1 MAQTIEER
9 PGAVPSAAGGVGL
22 GGRLS
27 GVYRG
32 ARGPLLVVVAGGT
45 ALLVLS
51 LLILLWAR
59 TRPGFDPYGW
69 LVWGH
74 QTVAGNLNTNAAPS
88 WKPLPFLF
96 TVPFGLFGHYQV
108 WLWMVWSLSVALSG
122 SVFAAR
128 IAYRLTVGVGGGAS
142 VSLERRRAGFVGA
155 AFAGLGLLGL
165 SNYWHYMLSA
175 QSDPMIVALCLGAI
189 DCHLHGRYRWAFVL
203 GALASLGRPEVW
215 LFLGLYSI
223 WAWLRLPS
231 MRWLIV
237 GGVVAL
243 VVLWFGIPA
252 LTSHTAFQAASA
264 ALGSGRRL
272 RSDRVF
278 GTIGRFVG
286 LNPRVLEVTAL
297 IAVGFALVRRDR
309 ITLGLA
315 AGVCVWVVIEIAFS
329 LHGWPGLARY
339 MFEPAGVVVALAG
352 AAVGW
357 LLLEGPRVVRRLPRW
372 AGAVVVVVIVC
383 ALIPPAL
390 SRARSEHHD
399 LRGQRARTAEIGKL
413 SSVVASLGGPSSLR
427 RCGEPLTRLEYQTIL
442 AWYLHVNVATV
453 GYKYGP
459 AVASG
464 RPVVLF
470 TPRPRGGWLVQAR
483 HQRTAACQSLGG

>member
-1 MAQTIEER
+1 VATTEQR
-9 PGAVPSAAGGVGL
+9 PTPAPAPAGT
-22 GGRLS
+22 GGRAERFGDRTS
-27 GVYRG
+27 
-32 ARGPLLVVVAGGT
+32 LVVVLASAA

-74 QTVAGNLNTNAAPS
+74 QTVAGNLDTNAAPS

-96 TVPFGLFGHYQV
+96 TVPYGVFGHYQL
-108 WLWMVWSLSVALSG
+108 WLWMVTSLAVSLSG

-128 IAYRLTVGVGGGAS
+128 IAYRLTDAGPD
-142 VSLERRRAGFVGA
+142 RRYAGYAAA
-155 AFAGLGLLGL
+155 AFAALGLLGL
-165 SNYWHYMLSA
+165 SDYWHYMLSA

-203 GALASLGRPEVW
+203 GALAGLGRPEVW
-215 LFLGLYSI
+215 LFLGLYAI
-223 WAWLRLPS
+223 WAWLRVPS
-231 MRWLIV
+231 MRWLIA
-237 GGVVAL
+237 GGIVAM

-252 LTSHTAFQAASA
+252 LTSRTAFVAASN

-272 RSDRVF
+272 RSDQIF
-278 GTIGRFVG
+278 GTVGRFVG
-286 LNPRVLEVTAL
+286 LNPRVLELTAA
-297 IAVGFALVRRDR
+297 IAVVWAAVRRDLV
-309 ITLGLA
+309 TLGLA
-315 AGVCVWVVIEIAFS
+315 AGVCAWVIVEIAFS

-352 AAVGW
+352 AAVGRM
-357 LLLEGPRVVRRLPRW
+357 LADGPRLVRRVPAW
-372 AGAVVVVVIVC
+372 AWTAVVVVIVV
-383 ALIPPAL
+383 ALVPPAL

-399 LRGQRARTAEIGKL
+399 IRDQRVRTAEIGKL
-413 SSVVASLGGPSSLR
+413 STVVASLGGPGR
-427 RCGEPLTRLEYQTIL
+427 FKGCGEPLTRLEYQTIL
-442 AWYLHVNVATV
+442 AWTLRQNVSKV

-464 RPVVLF
+464 RPIVLF
-470 TPRPRGGWLVQAR
+470 TPRPQGGWLVQAL
-483 HQRTAACQSLGG
+483 HQRTAGCQSLPS